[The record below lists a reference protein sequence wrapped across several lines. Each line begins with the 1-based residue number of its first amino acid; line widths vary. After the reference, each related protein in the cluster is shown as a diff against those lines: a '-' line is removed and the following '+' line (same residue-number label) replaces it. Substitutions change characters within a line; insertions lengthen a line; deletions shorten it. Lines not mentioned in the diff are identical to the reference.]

1 MTLSDTYQRF
11 LDRPSQGALADK
23 AALHY
28 ITTLTTISDAP
39 AILKHLQVQE
49 KLLKKTK
56 QQVVSV
62 VEGRHALS
70 VDVETTIEF
79 VNGGGAYLPGLDD
92 NFVADRTVTF
102 PMVHI
107 VHFDSAD
114 KITQIRQYWD
124 QGSLLKQI
132 DVIGARSRNWPI
144 REGPEQAKL
153 IKASAQLAQP
163 DSAPSSRPST
173 AARGADEVSI
183 RSRGSTNN
191 AMNDPHAS
199 LSLFERRQIEEN
211 ELPSA
216 HPTAPRVQSAKPP
229 PREYSELFVGEN
241 SGSPS
246 PANQR
251 IPVKAGANTKSNVNR
266 LFDETEEDRIAATTP
281 LKATKT
287 NPKKFNHFE
296 FGDGEDEETPRG
308 RDASRKEGPRGSSK
322 SQANWGF
329 EDFVTP
335 EKTNPKNNPQAVE
348 TSPVRVERV
357 HKARPTNAHHFE
369 FEDEGTPAARKVAPP
384 TKGGVSNASQ
394 GLYKDHVTGD
404 DDDEGT
410 AHGDNRALSDVT
422 SKVVRNENR
431 SKDFGAQWEM
441 NDSTPK
447 ADSRSSQEN
456 RKPAANHKA
465 TKSNFGF
472 YDESPQNTGYKI
484 NIAGNGMGNR
494 AGTQFSL
501 FDDEPEQPKE
511 DDRSIGNHKGIKATG
526 DGMGGRK
533 GADKSFWDF

>member
-1 MTLSDTYQRF
+1 M
-11 LDRPSQGALADK
+11 
-23 AALHY
+23 
-28 ITTLTTISDAP
+28 LTP
-39 AILKHLQVQE
+39 AQ
-49 KLLKKTK
+49 
-56 QQVVSV
+56 
-62 VEGRHALS
+62 
-70 VDVETTIEF
+70 
-79 VNGGGAYLPGLDD
+79 
-92 NFVADRTVTF
+92 
-102 PMVHI
+102 VHI

-144 REGPEQAKL
+144 REGSEQAKL
-153 IKASAQLAQP
+153 IKSSAQLAQP

-199 LSLFERRQIEEN
+199 LSLFERRQIEED

-229 PREYSELFVGEN
+229 PREYSELFVNGD

-251 IPVKAGANTKSNVNR
+251 IPVKGGANTKSTVNR
-266 LFDETEEDRIAATTP
+266 LFEETDEERMAATTP
-281 LKATKT
+281 SRGTKT
-287 NPKKFNHFE
+287 NPNKYDHFT
-296 FGDGEDEETPRG
+296 FGDGGDEDTPRG
-308 RDASRKEGPRGSSK
+308 RGDARKEGPRGTSK
-322 SQANWGF
+322 SQASWGF

-335 EKTNPKNNPQAVE
+335 EKTNPKHNPGTARNFSWEDDEVSANSGSNEDCADTLQVE
-348 TSPVRVERV
+348 ESPVRVERI
-357 HKARPTNAHHFE
+357 HKARPGTGHQFE
-369 FEDEGTPAARKVAPP
+369 FEDEGTPAARKAQAP
-384 TKGGVSNASQ
+384 TKGGVSNKGQ
-394 GLYKDHVTGD
+394 GLYHDHVTGND
-404 DDDEGT
+404 DSEGM
-410 AHGDNRALSDVT
+410 AHGDNRPLSDITKPVHN
-422 SKVVRNENR
+422 KNR
-431 SKDFGAQWEM
+431 SKDFAPHWEM
-441 NDSTPK
+441 NDNTPVASK
-447 ADSRSSQEN
+447 SSSSNEN
-456 RKPAANHKA
+456 RKPGAPHQA

-472 YDESPQNTGYKI
+472 YDESPQPAGGYKI

-501 FDDEPEQPKE
+501 FDDEPAPPAA

-533 GADKSFWDF
+533 GAEKGFWDF